1 MRKKN
6 NKKEI
11 YNEEEQE
18 HWGIRL
24 QDVLSEKNIS
34 RRQLAKTINVA
45 PSVIDSWVK
54 GATPNDLKAV
64 KRLAD
69 YMDCSFSWLLTG
81 EDEAGSG
88 TTVAEMFQ
96 VVPYFDGYARIR
108 IDRLIPRKSKGA
120 GESK

>member
-1 MRKKN
+1 MRRKN
-6 NKKEI
+6 NKKEFH
-11 YNEEEQE
+11 NEEDQE
-18 HWGIRL
+18 HWGNRL
-24 QDVLSEKNIS
+24 QAVLSEKNIS

-81 EDEAGSG
+81 EEEADSG

-108 IDRLIPRKSKGA
+108 IDRLVPRKRK
-120 GESK
+120 EFEEE